1 MSKLRNYCFT
11 LHAETLPTLEF
22 PEDDVRYAI
31 WQTEK
36 CPETGRLHYQGY
48 LELAKPMRIV
58 AVKNLLPQLEGA
70 HFEPRRGTRDQ
81 ARDYC
86 RKAETKVDGPW
97 EHGAFGAGGQGCHTD
112 LLAVK
117 EAIDSGATDLEI
129 AEAHFGSYCRFHRAF
144 TNYRRLKQTAK
155 DWKTEV
161 YVLYGPPGT
170 GKSRYCQ
177 DNSRNAYWKQIDK
190 WWCGYEDHADVVLD
204 DFYGWLPWNVLLRI
218 SDRYPVLVE
227 TKGGNVNWQ
236 ARRLFIT
243 TNTLPHLWYPK
254 MSSVFPAFV
263 RRVEKWFWLPE
274 IDVLHEFSDY
284 DKFRYAVEHNK
295 PPLPRVT
302 YRLDEDD
309 DGPRSPELVFIE

>member
-1 MSKLRNYCFT
+1 
-11 LHAETLPTLEF
+11 
-22 PEDDVRYAI
+22 
-31 WQTEK
+31 
-36 CPETGRLHYQGY
+36 
-48 LELAKPMRIV
+48 MRIV

-97 EHGAFGAGGQGCHTD
+97 EHGAFGAGGQGCRTD

-129 AEAHFGSYCRFHRAF
+129 AEATLAPTVLPPCLYQLPPPGSKLPRTGRP
-144 TNYRRLKQTAK
+144 KSMSSM
-155 DWKTEV
+155 
-161 YVLYGPPGT
+161 GPGT

-227 TKGGNVNWQ
+227 TKGGKRELASQ
-236 ARRLFIT
+236 APLYHYQ
-243 TNTLPHLWYPK
+243 HLT
-254 MSSVFPAFV
+254 A
-263 RRVEKWFWLPE
+263 
-274 IDVLHEFSDY
+274 
-284 DKFRYAVEHNK
+284 
-295 PPLPRVT
+295 PLVP
-302 YRLDEDD
+302 
-309 DGPRSPELVFIE
+309 